1 MLEKRE
7 TAKRQSAE
15 LASLTNKFY
24 AKEYDSK
31 FIINQKN
38 DKVQKYV
45 DNADNLACNIFN
57 ISYSDNSIKPCVCV
71 APFFCFLIRN
81 AFQSARL

>member
-1 MLEKRE
+1 MLEKRDS
-7 TAKRQSAE
+7 AKCQSAE
-15 LASLTNKFY
+15 LASLTKKFY

-45 DNADNLACNIFN
+45 DNADNFAFNIFN
-57 ISYSDNSIKPCVCV
+57 VSYSDNNNKPCVCV
-71 APFFCFLIRN
+71 APFFF
-81 AFQSARL
+81 

>member
-15 LASLTNKFY
+15 LALLTNKFY

-45 DNADNLACNIFN
+45 DNADNFACNIFN
-57 ISYSDNSIKPCVCV
+57 ISYSDNNNKPCVCV
-71 APFFCFLIRN
+71 APFFFFNKECI
-81 AFQSARL
+81 SKC